1 MSAAADGVDER
12 RPSLG
17 DHSAVVTLLREELDV
32 LQREARTESC
42 LGVRACRWRQR
53 IAAPKSGSVTEMD
66 GKGRRRTGE

>member
-32 LQREARTESC
+32 LQREARTDRARR
-42 LGVRACRWRQR
+42 RACRWRQR
-53 IAAPKSGSVTEMD
+53 IAAP
-66 GKGRRRTGE
+66 